1 MNSFADY
8 LNTPKGINN
17 IILII
22 ILVGIFNTVLLN
34 FFVYKRFGKAVEEN
48 KRRKIQKEKLERLSP
63 KSSKEKLV

>member
-17 IILII
+17 TILII

-48 KRRKIQKEKLERLSP
+48 KRRKLQQEKIKKLYP
-63 KSSKEKLV
+63 KNSKEK